1 MVIYVAEQYIMSSD
15 GYNKNVPNTEAATT
29 LFKYFH
35 WQRFSNTG
43 TVN

>member
-1 MVIYVAEQYIMSSD
+1 MGLYLRFI
-15 GYNKNVPNTEAATT
+15 KNVLNTEAVTT

-35 WQRFSNTG
+35 WQRFSKNTG